1 MDRQAAP
8 SRRDW
13 LGLGILSA
21 GLGLIVLDGTIVGV
35 ALPNIMDDLRLTL
48 SDAQWVSSVYAVILA
63 ALLLTTGR
71 LADRRGRKRVFL
83 AGLVV
88 FAAGSAFAAAAA
100 SSSFLLSARALQAVG
115 AALIMPSTLS
125 TVNAVFRGK
134 YRATAFGVWGA
145 VISGAAAIGPLAGGA
160 LTQWLSWHWIFL
172 FNIPLVALIIGL
184 AIYAV
189 PETSS
194 DRSEHGTDVLGA
206 ALSVLKAGAVL
217 AALAIGAF

>member
-1 MDRQAAP
+1 MSSPEGLTLDRQAAP

-35 ALPNIMDDLRLTL
+35 ALPNIMADLRLTL
-48 SDAQWVSSVYAVILA
+48 SDAQRVSSIYAVILA

-71 LADRRGRKRVFL
+71 LADRWGRKRVFL

-88 FAAGSAFAAAAA
+88 FAAGSALAAAAA

-145 VISGAAAIGPLAGGA
+145 VISGAAAIGPLADRA
-160 LTQWLSWHWIFL
+160 LTQWLS
-172 FNIPLVALIIGL
+172 
-184 AIYAV
+184 
-189 PETSS
+189 
-194 DRSEHGTDVLGA
+194 
-206 ALSVLKAGAVL
+206 
-217 AALAIGAF
+217 